1 MGSGRCAFAHS
12 AHLAGG
18 VLALQRRQVDHR
30 DRQVERLCLGGRL
43 DGARRQRG
51 GARLTTH
58 LVDTGEPAEEA
69 AQRRRGGDDLLD
81 VWRGENRCCH
91 ARSLAPAEAAKAFAF
106 AVPDRRPGGVRSP
119 TTVRFVANQAGAA
132 AGPVIETFAPL
143 SGRVLGYVAVG
154 AGLLLALASVSD
166 PIANQGTI
174 LFGVILCLIA
184 WVVLIRPLVVAHTN
198 GVVLHNM
205 VSDTFIPWSS
215 IEKALVLQTLRVVTP
230 TKVYH
235 GLGVSR
241 SARSIVRESRPGHAT
256 PGFFGMGGSGAL
268 GRSDSETPRSTRT
281 PAAPTR
287 RTSSRGSTSWPQPA
301 GRLAE
306 RLLDAADGVLGGAAA
321 GGSCGSCPLCR
332 PAAPL
337 SHSTVRPA
345 AVATSRRIAA
355 SRSAAIRRA
364 AASPPAP
371 TGTTAS
377 R

>member
-1 MGSGRCAFAHS
+1 MA
-12 AHLAGG
+12 
-18 VLALQRRQVDHR
+18 
-30 DRQVERLCLGGRL
+30 
-43 DGARRQRG
+43 
-51 GARLTTH
+51 
-58 LVDTGEPAEEA
+58 
-69 AQRRRGGDDLLD
+69 
-81 VWRGENRCCH
+81 NR
-91 ARSLAPAEAAKAFAF
+91 
-106 AVPDRRPGGVRSP
+106 AV
-119 TTVRFVANQAGAA
+119 AA
-132 AGPVIETFAPL
+132 AGPVIETFTPL
-143 SGRVLGYVAVG
+143 SGRVLGYLAVG

-166 PIANQGTI
+166 PIANQGAI
-174 LFGVILCLIA
+174 LVGVILSLIA

-198 GVVLHNM
+198 GVVLRNM

-241 SARSIVRESRPGHAT
+241 SARSIVKESRPGHAT

-268 GRSDSETPRSTRT
+268 GRSDSPAVDPHARRDL
-281 PAAPTR
+281 PGVRRVAAPR
-287 RTSSRGSTSWPQPA
+287 PGRSPA
-301 GRLAE
+301 ERLAE
-306 RLLDAADGVLGGAAA
+306 RHLDAAGGVLGGAAA

-364 AASPPAP
+364 APSPPAP